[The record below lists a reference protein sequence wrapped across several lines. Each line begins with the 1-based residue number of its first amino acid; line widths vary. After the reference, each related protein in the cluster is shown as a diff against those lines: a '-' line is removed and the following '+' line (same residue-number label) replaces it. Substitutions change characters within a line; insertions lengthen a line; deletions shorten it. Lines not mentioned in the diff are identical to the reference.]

1 MQPARPIPPD
11 QITLML
17 DQRMTGYLSGCRTVR
32 FCTPEDLPDHGDTCI
47 PACHLL
53 DPAAVSALI
62 DRYAA
67 THSEGTDRRG
77 LASIWAQYFFG
88 VLLPPLAIAVLTAD
102 ADAAADPA
110 LWRMHL
116 SETALPERFDIA
128 VATPAFATD
137 LAAFE
142 TVIAPL
148 VESLHKA
155 SRLSRR
161 VLWNSVGNVLE
172 WGLTEQAKE
181 APALAA
187 RLRPALDLFAQER
200 LPPGHPNPLYRP
212 VAYVEDQR
220 IRTVCCLRNRLPELG
235 NCSNCPLTHADRLKG

>member
-1 MQPARPIPPD
+1 MQPACTSQPD
-11 QITLML
+11 QINLML
-17 DQRMTGYLSGCRTVR
+17 DQRMTGALCGCRTVR
-32 FCTPEDLPDHGDTCI
+32 FCLPEALPAPGDTCI
-47 PACHLL
+47 PVCHLL
-53 DPAAVSALI
+53 DPEAVSALI

-67 THSEGTDRRG
+67 THAEGTDRRG

-102 ADAAADPA
+102 APAAADLA

-116 SETALPERFDIA
+116 SASALPDRFEIA
-128 VATPAFATD
+128 CADPAFPTD

-148 VESLHKA
+148 VDSLHRA
-155 SRLSRR
+155 TRLSRR

-172 WGLTEQAKE
+172 WGLTEQGKK

-187 RLRPALDLFAQER
+187 RLRPALDLFAQD
-200 LPPGHPNPLYRP
+200 LLSPDHPNPLYRP
-212 VAYVEDQR
+212 VAYVEDLR

-235 NCSNCPLTHADRLKG
+235 NCGNCPLTHADRLKG

>member
-1 MQPARPIPPD
+1 MQPACTSQPE
-11 QITLML
+11 TLNLML

-32 FCTPEDLPDHGDTCI
+32 FCAPAALPEQTATCI
-47 PACHLL
+47 PADHLL
-53 DPAAVSALI
+53 DPDVINALI

-67 THSEGTDRRG
+67 THTEGTDRRG

-102 ADAAADPA
+102 APAAADPA

-116 SETALPERFDIA
+116 SADGLPERFDIA
-128 VATPAFATD
+128 CAAPAVPTD

-148 VESLHKA
+148 LDSLHRA
-155 SRLSRR
+155 TRLSRR

-181 APALAA
+181 APALSA

-200 LPPGHPNPLYRP
+200 LSPDHPNPLYRP

-235 NCSNCPLTHADRLKG
+235 NCGNCPLTHAEMLKG